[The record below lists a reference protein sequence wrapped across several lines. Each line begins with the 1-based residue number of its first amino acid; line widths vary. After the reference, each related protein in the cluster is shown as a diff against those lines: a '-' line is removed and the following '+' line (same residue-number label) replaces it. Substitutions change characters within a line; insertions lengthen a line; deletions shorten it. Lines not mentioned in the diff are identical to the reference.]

1 MTENMKYETIT
12 SRNDARQCTG
22 RNLTRTFGSGELK
35 RILVAI
41 AVTYPHISQQLSGG
55 ISSVLSLLMINMYK
69 YV

>member
-1 MTENMKYETIT
+1 MSENMKYETIT

-22 RNLTRTFGSGELK
+22 RILTRTFGSGELK
-35 RILVAI
+35 RIVI
-41 AVTYPHISQQLSGG
+41 AVTYPQISQQLSGG

>member
-1 MTENMKYETIT
+1 MSENRKYETIT

-22 RNLTRTFGSGELK
+22 RILTRTFGSGELK
-35 RILVAI
+35 RIAI

-55 ISSVLSLLMINMYK
+55 ISSLLYLLMINMYK